1 MLTKSSLP
9 TQQLLAIER
18 IEHDTLIVQGGGLRK
33 LVLVSGLN
41 FELRSDE
48 EQGVALG
55 SYQNFLNALDFPLQI
70 FIHSRKIN
78 IDGYIAE
85 LTALEHGESNTLLA
99 SLVGEYRAFVASLVA
114 QNPIMEKRFFVVVP
128 YDLNPLAAT
137 GATVIKKIL
146 GLFQTKEPTEEPT
159 ASPTTNPST
168 ETPKTT
174 PESAFIQLDQRVDQV
189 ISGLTQLGLRAVALN
204 KEEITELFYNL
215 YNPETVERHV
225 VPSEGIENR
234 V

>member
-1 MLTKSSLP
+1 MPSPSLP
-9 TQQLLAIER
+9 TQKLLAIER
-18 IEHDTLIVQGGGLRK
+18 IERDTLIVQGGGLRK

-48 EQGVALG
+48 EQNVTLAG
-55 SYQNFLNALDFPLQI
+55 YQSFLNGLDFPLQI

-78 IDGYIAE
+78 IDGYVSE
-85 LTALEHGESNTLLA
+85 LETLERGESNTLLA

-128 YDLNPLAAT
+128 YDINPLST
-137 GATVIKKIL
+137 TSMLVTQKIL
-146 GLFQTKEPTEEPT
+146 GIFLKKEPVEEP
-159 ASPTTNPST
+159 AAPPTLPTP
-168 ETPKTT
+168 ETI
-174 PESAFIQLDQRVDQV
+174 PESALIQLDQRVDQV
-189 ISGLTQLGLRAVALN
+189 ISGLTLIGLRAVALQ

-225 VPSEGIENR
+225 IPHETKN
-234 V
+234 

>member
-1 MLTKSSLP
+1 MPNPPPPP

-18 IEHDTLIVQGGGLRK
+18 IEHDTLVVVGGGLRK
-33 LVLVSGLN
+33 LILVSGLN

-48 EQGVALG
+48 EQDVALV
-55 SYQNFLNALDFPLQI
+55 SYQNFLNGLDFPLQI

-78 IDGYIAE
+78 IDGYIME
-85 LTALEHGESNTLLA
+85 LEILERGESNALLA

-128 YDLNPLAAT
+128 YDINPLATTSALVT
-137 GATVIKKIL
+137 QKIL
-146 GLFQTKEPTEEPT
+146 GLFQKKESTEEPVATRT
-159 ASPTTNPST
+159 AGTH
-168 ETPKTT
+168 EKT

-189 ISGLTQLGLRAVALN
+189 INGLTQLGLRAVALN

-215 YNPETVERHV
+215 YNPETIERHV
-225 VPSEGIENR
+225 APHEEIKNG
-234 V
+234 